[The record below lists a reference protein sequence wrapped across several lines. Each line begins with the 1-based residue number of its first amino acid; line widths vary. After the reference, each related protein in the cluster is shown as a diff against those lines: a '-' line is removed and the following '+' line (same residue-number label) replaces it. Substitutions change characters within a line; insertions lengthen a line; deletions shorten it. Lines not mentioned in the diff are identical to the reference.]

1 MLPVPWN
8 RPIYLPR
15 TRRSNTSSMKFVPGF
30 ERTTGEASDRSA
42 VQEESTGQSKSRRTK
57 FFQGAAVFVVMFAT
71 LWWLLSRDG
80 KREE

>member
-8 RPIYLPR
+8 RHIYSPLYA
-15 TRRSNTSSMKFVPGF
+15 TVDTSSMKFVPGF

-42 VQEESTGQSKSRRTK
+42 VQEESIGQSKSRRTE

-80 KREE
+80 KHEE